1 MKVQV
6 SVERIIYLKSELAKF
21 NKMDLDD
28 IEFTSFG
35 EPIEIDPKIISNFE
49 LTGLSNTD
57 FITSR
62 YYEMKDLKNEDTKI

>member
-35 EPIEIDPKIISNFE
+35 EPIEF
-49 LTGLSNTD
+49 
-57 FITSR
+57 F
-62 YYEMKDLKNEDTKI
+62 